1 MKLTYEPHIMTKYEK
16 IAIKAIKFFNKSIL
30 RSSNVLGNSLVMGT
44 EIVFLNTYVLY
55 KVHINNDF
63 KNYLQRYSS
72 AAKYKYL
79 KQVF

>member
-30 RSSNVLGNSLVMGT
+30 WSSNVLGNSLVMGT
-44 EIVFLNTYVLY
+44 EIVFLN